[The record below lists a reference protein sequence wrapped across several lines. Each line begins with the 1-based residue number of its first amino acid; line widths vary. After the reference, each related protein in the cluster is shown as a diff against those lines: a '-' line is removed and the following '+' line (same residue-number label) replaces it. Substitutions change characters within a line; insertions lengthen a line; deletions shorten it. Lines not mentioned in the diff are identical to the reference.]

1 MNYLLIIGEQ
11 KFVSFCYF

>member
-1 MNYLLIIGEQ
+1 MNYLLIGEQ